1 MTWLLCRLNNEKQKL
16 VPAWSAFQEI
26 TTMKPRLCG
35 VNVIPH
41 PPTKFETIYMILQ
54 SGYDYMKKLELEYI
68 FIECDQAVYHKIL
81 EVKFN
86 LLRDRGHDPF
96 EGIIVRMGGF
106 HVLMCLM
113 KTIYSRFKGFGL
125 TELLAEV
132 GGLGGTGTIDNAL
145 KGGDVKAGIR
155 LYKLLFEAVYR
166 IKLRNKVFTNGENE
180 LTQQISNAKQ
190 NMNMQ
195 KIDILMKNP
204 R

>member
-1 MTWLLCRLNNEKQKL
+1 MKWLLCRLNNEKQKL
-16 VPAWSAFQEI
+16 VPAWSALQEI

-96 EGIIVRMGGF
+96 EGIIVGISCTDVLNENNLFSFQRIWIDRTFGGSWR
-106 HVLMCLM
+106 
-113 KTIYSRFKGFGL
+113 SR
-125 TELLAEV
+125 
-132 GGLGGTGTIDNAL
+132 
-145 KGGDVKAGIR
+145 R
-155 LYKLLFEAVYR
+155 YWHY
-166 IKLRNKVFTNGENE
+166 
-180 LTQQISNAKQ
+180 
-190 NMNMQ
+190 
-195 KIDILMKNP
+195 
-204 R
+204 

>member
-1 MTWLLCRLNNEKQKL
+1 M
-16 VPAWSAFQEI
+16 
-26 TTMKPRLCG
+26 
-35 VNVIPH
+35 
-41 PPTKFETIYMILQ
+41 
-54 SGYDYMKKLELEYI
+54 
-68 FIECDQAVYHKIL
+68 
-81 EVKFN
+81 
-86 LLRDRGHDPF
+86 
-96 EGIIVRMGGF
+96 
-106 HVLMCLM
+106 
-113 KTIYSRFKGFGL
+113 

-195 KIDILMKNP
+195 NIDILMKNP
-204 R
+204 RLVTLMEKEEGEMAHWMDSFLEMVDIMLNVIHFQRTGN